1 MAICSGF
8 AIPSKRILMSHKEVA
23 KSTRFATWG
32 YGAAGTGL
40 ASGYLSFADGFITR
54 QTELDSQV
62 QLPRSQPLM
71 PATSEDRCRL
81 GADSDRGFESAQLRI
96 RSALSMDYGFQSSH
110 SAVTIVLIPRTVNS
124 IRSGSSSPAFSG
136 QYP

>member
-40 ASGYLSFADGFITR
+40 ASGDLSFADGFINR
-54 QTELDSQV
+54 QSQ
-62 QLPRSQPLM
+62 S
-71 PATSEDRCRL
+71 T
-81 GADSDRGFESAQLRI
+81 
-96 RSALSMDYGFQSSH
+96 
-110 SAVTIVLIPRTVNS
+110 
-124 IRSGSSSPAFSG
+124 
-136 QYP
+136 

>member
-40 ASGYLSFADGFITR
+40 ASGDLSFADGFINR
-54 QTELDSQV
+54 QSYL
-62 QLPRSQPLM
+62 
-71 PATSEDRCRL
+71 ATD
-81 GADSDRGFESAQLRI
+81 DNMLRFH
-96 RSALSMDYGFQSSH
+96 SLSTPS
-110 SAVTIVLIPRTVNS
+110 
-124 IRSGSSSPAFSG
+124 
-136 QYP
+136 

>member
-40 ASGYLSFADGFITR
+40 ASGDLSFADGFINR
-54 QTELDSQV
+54 QTYSAHNFNCSIFMHLCLLRKV
-62 QLPRSQPLM
+62 
-71 PATSEDRCRL
+71 T
-81 GADSDRGFESAQLRI
+81 GAD
-96 RSALSMDYGFQSSH
+96 
-110 SAVTIVLIPRTVNS
+110 
-124 IRSGSSSPAFSG
+124 
-136 QYP
+136 

>member
-40 ASGYLSFADGFITR
+40 ASGDLSFADGFINR
-54 QTELDSQV
+54 QTDCARNLNSRV
-62 QLPRSQPLM
+62 VSSLCLPPKVI
-71 PATSEDRCRL
+71 
-81 GADSDRGFESAQLRI
+81 GAD
-96 RSALSMDYGFQSSH
+96 
-110 SAVTIVLIPRTVNS
+110 
-124 IRSGSSSPAFSG
+124 
-136 QYP
+136 